1 MKLPNF
7 FVAFLLCFGSQ
18 FLLFGNTKAH
28 TVSFYVHN
36 KCSFPI
42 WPAIAPNNGF
52 PVLANGGFY
61 LPSGQAHR
69 VIAPWKWT
77 GRLWARTG
85 CNFATNWSPA
95 CETGDCDGRLECN
108 GLIGTPPVTLVQISV
123 QSDQTKP
130 NYYDVSLVD
139 GYNLPVSVSARPISA
154 KCTIGGC
161 VENVNSLCPDE
172 LKVLNDVG
180 EVVACKSGCLRFDL
194 DSFCCRKEYGSPN
207 KCKPNVYSK
216 IFKEACPSYYSYAY
230 DSPPPLASCT
240 AKDYVVTFCP
250 STWGASNSSSAISS
264 DVAR

>member
-1 MKLPNF
+1 MKLPDF
-7 FVAFLLCFGSQ
+7 FVAFLLCLGSQ

-28 TVSFYVHN
+28 TVTFYVHN

-42 WPAIAPNNGF
+42 WPAVAPNNGY
-52 PVLANGGFY
+52 PVLANGGFH
-61 LPSGQAHR
+61 LPPGQTRR

-123 QSDQTKP
+123 QIDQTKP

-139 GYNLPVSVSARPISA
+139 GYNLPVSVAARPSSA

-161 VENVNSLCPDE
+161 VENLNSLCPEE

-180 EVVACKSGCLRFDL
+180 EVVACKSGCLKFNL
-194 DSFCCRKEYGSPN
+194 DSFCCRNQYGSPD
-207 KCKPNVYSK
+207 KCRPNVYSK
-216 IFKEACPSYYSYAY
+216 LFKEACPSCYSYAY
-230 DSPPPLASCT
+230 DSPPPLASCA
-240 AKDYVVTFCP
+240 AKEYVVTFCP
-250 STWGASNSSSAISS
+250 STWARGNTTAAGS
-264 DVAR
+264 DVSR